1 MSNQTFALKEVVE
14 LKSHLWKK
22 IDKLESENK
31 MLKFALALAILSIIG
46 LVMASMYALTGS
58 IV

>member
-31 MLKFALALAILSIIG
+31 MLKLALALAILSIIG